1 MDPITGA
8 ITQPELQKWSGMG
21 VTRATREGRRKNIR
35 INQILSAGPSD
46 EAVGSRCLSSFKT
59 KIPNIVLSLE
69 HVHVRP
75 RCTVYVCVRVRVVF
89 ESEREC
95 ECVCFCPQTSPLM
108 SDFRS

>member
-1 MDPITGA
+1 MDLA
-8 ITQPELQKWSGMG
+8 RVRWWKRKERG
-21 VTRATREGRRKNIR
+21 VWRKNIR
-35 INQILSAGPSD
+35 INQILSVGPSD

-89 ESEREC
+89 ESERE
-95 ECVCFCPQTSPLM
+95 
-108 SDFRS
+108 